1 LEDNMNDNENGVFVP
16 DISMYGENR
25 KTFPPREE
33 YLKLAGEWVA
43 FSADGT
49 RVLAHGKT
57 FEEVKATMVAVGLN
71 PFDAVWDQFPPA
83 DVDCLL

>member
-1 LEDNMNDNENGVFVP
+1 
-16 DISMYGENR
+16 
-25 KTFPPREE
+25 
-33 YLKLAGEWVA
+33 LAGEWVA